1 MTDTKTSFNIDDVEY
16 FVEDLSDEDRTKLSL
31 INFAM
36 KELSHY
42 QALANILMISKD
54 KLVNELKESLE
65 NAKTDEG

>member
-1 MTDTKTSFNIDDVEY
+1 MTDTKTSFNIDDAEY

-42 QALANILMISKD
+42 QALANMLMISKD
-54 KLVNELKESLE
+54 KLVAELKESLE
-65 NAKTDEG
+65 NAQEG